1 MGRMAQTWKPWPLGP
16 SPLARVWSWSQLE
29 EEPTLVSGSIELQPA
44 PLMQPMCQAWKR
56 VPAHYLET
64 FLLEIAH
71 LAAFFLSILSSHTT
85 SPTYTANHPS
95 FLPPEPLSFTSAN
108 GETSTWREDHAR
120 TDAPNSRTHTRHHLR
135 RGHTLVSKRRFS
147 AEHKRRWVREC
158 HGFPASCGQRRKLG
172 Y

>member
-1 MGRMAQTWKPWPLGP
+1 MGQWPKPGNPGPMALLPWPW
-16 SPLARVWSWSQLE
+16 VWSWSQLE

-44 PLMQPMCQAWKR
+44 PLMQPLCQAWKR

-85 SPTYTANHPS
+85 SPTYPANHPS
-95 FLPPEPLSFTSAN
+95 SLLPQPLSFTSAN
-108 GETSTWREDHAR
+108 GETSTWREGHAR
-120 TDAPNSRTHTRHHLR
+120 TDAPNSRTHTRHRLQ
-135 RGHTLVSKRRFS
+135 RGHTLVPKRRFS
-147 AEHKRRWVREC
+147 AEHKRRWVSQC
-158 HGFPASCGQRRKLG
+158 HGFPGSCGQRRKLG